1 MVKVASIDLGSNST
15 RLLIADISDGTI
27 SSIHKEH
34 TVTRMGDNLTKT
46 ENISK
51 ESIKRV
57 VKVLTK
63 YFKTIDINGVENVQI
78 VGTAALRDAEN
89 SEEVIMQ
96 IQKKFDV
103 EIDIVS
109 GEEEGV
115 LTSLGVLHSLEDIQ
129 NFLIV
134 DIGGRSTEF
143 IYDKNNK
150 IISNSL
156 DIGVVSLSELFF
168 SELPPSNESIK
179 RAIDVID
186 RTLLDLSDF
195 ENRLFVGVAGTF
207 TSLASIFLKQD
218 RFNEEEI
225 HLTEISDKDV
235 FEINNS
241 IIQMTEAQIMTNFKG
256 IDPKRAKTIQSGILL
271 ANQIIYK
278 YNVDSMGVGCF
289 GPIVLDSNSED
300 YGLII
305 SDSKVGWKGVNIFH
319 ELSSVSDNVRMDT
332 DVNAAALGEY
342 KYGAGQHSRTF
353 VYITIGTG
361 IGVGVLYN
369 GKPYVGNFHLEAGHI
384 FIPNEE
390 DIEGI
395 CRVHGNCWE
404 GLASGPAL
412 IHRWGA
418 NVRDFPP
425 DHEVWVEEARLL
437 AFGIIN
443 ILSNHS
449 PDKIVLGSSILKIIV
464 MKHFI

>member
-57 VKVLTK
+57 LKVLTK

-78 VGTAALRDAEN
+78 VGTAALRDAKN

-168 SELPPSNESIK
+168 TELPPSNESVK

-195 ENRLFVGVAGTF
+195 ENRSFVGVAGTF
-207 TSLASIFLKQD
+207 TSLASIYLKQD

-241 IIQMTEAQIMTNFKG
+241 IMQMAEAQIITNFKG

-271 ANQIIYK
+271 ANQIISK
-278 YNVDSMGVGCF
+278 YNVNSIKV
-289 GPIVLDSNSED
+289 SNSDILE
-300 YGLII
+300 GLIL
-305 SDSKVGWKGVNIFH
+305 K
-319 ELSSVSDNVRMDT
+319 
-332 DVNAAALGEY
+332 
-342 KYGAGQHSRTF
+342 KY
-353 VYITIGTG
+353 
-361 IGVGVLYN
+361 
-369 GKPYVGNFHLEAGHI
+369 
-384 FIPNEE
+384 
-390 DIEGI
+390 
-395 CRVHGNCWE
+395 
-404 GLASGPAL
+404 
-412 IHRWGA
+412 
-418 NVRDFPP
+418 
-425 DHEVWVEEARLL
+425 
-437 AFGIIN
+437 
-443 ILSNHS
+443 
-449 PDKIVLGSSILKIIV
+449 
-464 MKHFI
+464 

>member
-1 MVKVASIDLGSNST
+1 LVKVASIDLGSNST
-15 RLLIADISDGTI
+15 RLLIADLTDGTI

-34 TVTRMGDNLTKT
+34 TVTRMGDNLTKSK
-46 ENISK
+46 NISK

-57 VKVLTK
+57 LKVLTK

-78 VGTAALRDAEN
+78 VGTAALRDAKN

-168 SELPPSNESIK
+168 TELPPSNESVK

-186 RTLLDLSDF
+186 RTLLDLSNF
-195 ENRLFVGVAGTF
+195 ENRSFVGVAGTF
-207 TSLASIFLKQD
+207 TSLASIYLKQD

-241 IIQMTEAQIMTNFKG
+241 IMQMTEAQIITNFKG
-256 IDPKRAKTIQSGILL
+256 IDPKRAKTVQSGILL
-271 ANQIIYK
+271 ANQIISK
-278 YNVDSMGVGCF
+278 YNVNSIKV
-289 GPIVLDSNSED
+289 SNSDILE
-300 YGLII
+300 GLIL
-305 SDSKVGWKGVNIFH
+305 K
-319 ELSSVSDNVRMDT
+319 
-332 DVNAAALGEY
+332 
-342 KYGAGQHSRTF
+342 KY
-353 VYITIGTG
+353 
-361 IGVGVLYN
+361 
-369 GKPYVGNFHLEAGHI
+369 
-384 FIPNEE
+384 
-390 DIEGI
+390 
-395 CRVHGNCWE
+395 
-404 GLASGPAL
+404 
-412 IHRWGA
+412 
-418 NVRDFPP
+418 
-425 DHEVWVEEARLL
+425 
-437 AFGIIN
+437 
-443 ILSNHS
+443 
-449 PDKIVLGSSILKIIV
+449 
-464 MKHFI
+464 

>member
-1 MVKVASIDLGSNST
+1 LVKVASIDLGSNST
-15 RLLIADISDGTI
+15 RLLIADITNGTI

-34 TVTRMGDNLTKT
+34 KVTRMGDNLTKSK
-46 ENISK
+46 NISK

-57 VKVLTK
+57 SKVLTQ
-63 YFKTIDINGVENVQI
+63 YFKTIDVNGVENVQI

-89 SEEVIMQ
+89 SEEVIIQ

-115 LTSLGVLHSLEDIQ
+115 LTSLGVLHSLEDLQ

-168 SELPPSNESIK
+168 SELPPSNESVK

-195 ENRLFVGVAGTF
+195 ENRSFVGVAGTF

-225 HLTEISDKDV
+225 HLTEINKKDI
-235 FEINNS
+235 FEINNL
-241 IIQMTEAQIMTNFKG
+241 IMQMTEPQIITNFKG

-271 ANQIIYK
+271 ANEIISK
-278 YNVDSMGVGCF
+278 YNVNSIKV
-289 GPIVLDSNSED
+289 SNSDILE
-300 YGLII
+300 GLIL
-305 SDSKVGWKGVNIFH
+305 K
-319 ELSSVSDNVRMDT
+319 
-332 DVNAAALGEY
+332 
-342 KYGAGQHSRTF
+342 KY
-353 VYITIGTG
+353 
-361 IGVGVLYN
+361 
-369 GKPYVGNFHLEAGHI
+369 
-384 FIPNEE
+384 
-390 DIEGI
+390 
-395 CRVHGNCWE
+395 
-404 GLASGPAL
+404 
-412 IHRWGA
+412 
-418 NVRDFPP
+418 
-425 DHEVWVEEARLL
+425 
-437 AFGIIN
+437 
-443 ILSNHS
+443 
-449 PDKIVLGSSILKIIV
+449 
-464 MKHFI
+464 